1 MFRLAY
7 QRWKLFGEIL
17 GDFQGHAIAF
27 LFYATIMIPF
37 GVGAR
42 LFGDTLALKQPA
54 HWVERPPVGTS
65 LEEAQR
71 QG

>member
-7 QRWKLFGEIL
+7 ARWKLFGEIL
-17 GDFQGHAIAF
+17 GDFQGRLFAF
-27 LFYATIMIPF
+27 IFYVTIMIPF
-37 GVGAR
+37 GIGTR
-42 LFGDTLALKQPA
+42 LFLDPLEFKKPA
-54 HWVERPPVGTS
+54 HWIERPPVGTS